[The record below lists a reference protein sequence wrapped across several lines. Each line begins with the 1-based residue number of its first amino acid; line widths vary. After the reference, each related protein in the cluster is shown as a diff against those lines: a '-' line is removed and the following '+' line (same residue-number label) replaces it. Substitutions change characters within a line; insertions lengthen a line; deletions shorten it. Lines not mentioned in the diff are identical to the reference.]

1 MAIWRAGHGG
11 SMAGLTGGLQMVET
25 HRDAAAS
32 ESEPTMAQYVAV
44 LSVVAIF
51 VVVAV
56 SLVSS

>member
-1 MAIWRAGHGG
+1 
-11 SMAGLTGGLQMVET
+11 MVET
-25 HRDAAAS
+25 HRYATAS